1 MQFHRRTSIFLHLPI
16 LLIVSA
22 CATNALRVEY
32 AGNVAAQGKAAGLAA
47 RTFLGNVDLARQD
60 LAIDLI
66 SADPACG
73 RPGNAAVVRHAP
85 NLASNHPQSGWICVS
100 HSDSPGP
107 GNLQLGPIAD
117 ALEPTLVL
125 IDALVSYS
133 DALAEI
139 VAPNPIPPEQEIND
153 ALGLASSM
161 QGLWQALSG
170 TQTGPLTEERQGAI
184 SGFITMMEELK
195 RERDQV
201 RHLREVIRRHPDG
214 AQPLIRELREDLLI
228 WETSRKGDAAVRNIV
243 VASLARDVL
252 DRTPPVSIGDR
263 RQALSSFYSRRRAA
277 NEANALH
284 PALDA
289 VLVSLDQADRDL
301 RRVLVEN
308 PNLTR
313 EERARVSEIA
323 RRRITRALQR
333 LTALITAF
341 GGV

>member
-1 MQFHRRTSIFLHLPI
+1 MRIHMRAPI
-16 LLIVSA
+16 LLYLPICLVASA

-47 RTFLGNVDLARQD
+47 RAFLGNVDLARQD

-73 RPGNAAVVRHAP
+73 RRGNTALVRQAP
-85 NLASNHPQSGWICVS
+85 NLASDHPLSGWICVPES
-100 HSDSPGP
+100 ESAEP

-117 ALEPTLVL
+117 AVEPTLVL

-153 ALGLASSM
+153 ALGLASSV
-161 QGLWQALSG
+161 QGLWLALSG
-170 TQTGPLTEERQGAI
+170 TQAGPLTQERQDAI

-201 RHLREVIRRHPDG
+201 RRLREVMRRHPDG

-228 WETSRKGDAAVRNIV
+228 WETSRKGDAAVRTIV
-243 VASLARDVL
+243 VGSLARDVL
-252 DRTPPVSIGDR
+252 DRTPPVSIADR

-301 RRVLVEN
+301 RRVLVDD